1 MVPMVASFSPAADD
15 EPLKMV
21 EIIIRGMVLKT
32 AVFLCVLDERV
43 CVFVPEEARTH
54 TRVELQVIS
63 AAATPDLKIIL
74 EDISGAAGSE
84 PAESS
89 DPEDRLHLMGTDL
102 SSQPP
107 LKNLCF

>member
-1 MVPMVASFSPAADD
+1 MNGPENSC
-15 EPLKMV
+15 
-21 EIIIRGMVLKT
+21 
-32 AVFLCVLDERV
+32 FLCVLSERV
-43 CVFVPEEARTH
+43 CVFVPEEVTTH
-54 TRVELQVIS
+54 RRVELQVIS

-84 PAESS
+84 PAESF